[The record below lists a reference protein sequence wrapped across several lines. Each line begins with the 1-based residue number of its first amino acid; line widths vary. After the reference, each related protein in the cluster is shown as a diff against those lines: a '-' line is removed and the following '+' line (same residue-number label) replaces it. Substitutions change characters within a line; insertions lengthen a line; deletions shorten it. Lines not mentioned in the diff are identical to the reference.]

1 MRYVD
6 PDGRDI
12 VYKDNDGNE
21 VLRESN
27 AKNEI
32 HTPTSDLEMMNN
44 NANEM
49 QNNKLNILFFA
60 RNVKTGG
67 KWDFKDK
74 NNPEHRS
81 FYWFNDELVTAEEF
95 GNIHYGYVGAAGGF
109 GLKLLKDA
117 PGIVQVR
124 QKTAKF
130 SFIHTNFDDP
140 RDTVNITKGFAA
152 YEKSFCNR
160 LLNWGADLIYEK
172 SGLQGIF
179 RYSTGVYFLSHSIF
193 RRKK

>member
-1 MRYVD
+1 MDTPLHNTIKTQRITLLHPYLRHRSNHINSNLYHYGGNNPVRYVD

-27 AKNEI
+27 VKNEI

-109 GLKLLKDA
+109 G
-117 PGIVQVR
+117 
-124 QKTAKF
+124 
-130 SFIHTNFDDP
+130 
-140 RDTVNITKGFAA
+140 
-152 YEKSFCNR
+152 
-160 LLNWGADLIYEK
+160 
-172 SGLQGIF
+172 
-179 RYSTGVYFLSHSIF
+179 
-193 RRKK
+193 